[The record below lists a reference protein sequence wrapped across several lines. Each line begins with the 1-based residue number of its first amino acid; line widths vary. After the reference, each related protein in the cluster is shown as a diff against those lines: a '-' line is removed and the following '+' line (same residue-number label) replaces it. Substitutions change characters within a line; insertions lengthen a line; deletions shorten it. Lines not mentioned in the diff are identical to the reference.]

1 MLYDRNHCTPDN
13 MNLKNSTN
21 NFPTYHDCVA
31 EIISYCS
38 AGHLNTLKEKNK
50 SLERGSAC
58 DAGRFLGN

>member
-1 MLYDRNHCTPDN
+1 